1 MRGVRECLRSGP
13 PMNIVRSAGGML
25 NCFRMAPPLSVTEDE
40 IDTAVSIMDQALTS
54 MVRSELASGTLAV
67 SS

>member
-1 MRGVRECLRSGP
+1 
-13 PMNIVRSAGGML
+13 MNIVRSAGGML